1 MNGSRAKRR
10 ERTRLLRARRRARNA
25 KVVDAYAPRKAGRW
39 HGPAWLSESE
49 LAELERYRALWRKYS
64 LSTRPAERERA
75 ERAFETLYLQ
85 AGLERPEVAWCGSLP
100 ALVEIVHREGWQAG
114 SPVWHA
120 LSGAAFEPAW
130 RALFAELEAG
140 SVARAWESLRHVLWR
155 HEWLSLERAD
165 SAEDVGEVRAGREPD
180 GVIGLWTC
188 VASGQWESR
197 TGEFGVMTDWIGDLL
212 PTFSFAREV
221 LGLEGGTEVL
231 PLIEL
236 ARSAGPWFA
245 HERRVFVSERPC
257 ELHLDE
263 EERLHCPSG
272 PALRYP
278 DGYAIHAWHGVSVPA
293 WAIEQPERI
302 TVRALTREPNVE
314 RRRALL
320 EIAGYERLLTRGG
333 FERLDHDRTNGATL
347 WRKRLELDE
356 DLLLLELRNATREPD
371 GSHKRYVLRV
381 PPRLRLAR
389 EALAWTFAID
399 EGEYVLTEQS

>member
-1 MNGSRAKRR
+1 MPTRRVRRGAGTVQPGSRSPSLPSSSA
-10 ERTRLLRARRRARNA
+10 T
-25 KVVDAYAPRKAGRW
+25 GRS
-39 HGPAWLSESE
+39 GE
-49 LAELERYRALWRKYS
+49 
-64 LSTRPAERERA
+64 STRS
-75 ERAFETLYLQ
+75 
-85 AGLERPEVAWCGSLP
+85 RPVLP
-100 ALVEIVHREGWQAG
+100 T
-114 SPVWHA
+114 
-120 LSGAAFEPAW
+120 FEPTW

-140 SVARAWESLRHVLWR
+140 SVARAWESLRHALWWR
-155 HEWLSLERAD
+155 DISETREEP
-165 SAEDVGEVRAGREPD
+165 AELGEVRAQREPE
-180 GVIGLWTC
+180 GLIGLWTC
-188 VASGQWESR
+188 VASGQWEGR

-221 LGLEGGTEVL
+221 LGLGGGTEVL

-302 TVRALTREPNVE
+302 TVRALTREPNIE

-320 EIAGYERLLTRGG
+320 EIAGYERLLDRVRRRRRRSVARGVA
-333 FERLDHDRTNGATL
+333 RLSQRTPAQRGHRAPGRGT
-347 WRKRLELDE
+347 
-356 DLLLLELRNATREPD
+356 
-371 GSHKRYVLRV
+371 
-381 PPRLRLAR
+381 PRR
-389 EALAWTFAID
+389 
-399 EGEYVLTEQS
+399 